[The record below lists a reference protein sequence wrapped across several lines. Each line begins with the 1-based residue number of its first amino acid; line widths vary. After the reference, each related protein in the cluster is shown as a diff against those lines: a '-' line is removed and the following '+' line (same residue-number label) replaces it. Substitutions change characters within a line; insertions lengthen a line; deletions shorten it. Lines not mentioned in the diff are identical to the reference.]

1 MIMRTCI
8 TRGFTTLIA
17 VFGLLAAAAVQA
29 DDCPVG
35 VLPGSPGD
43 PETTLDLEFGDG
55 TSDKTTCL
63 SKRED
68 IKIVMQLN
76 KSCRDSYASHPVG
89 VNGKPTGDVS
99 RVINNIANCA
109 NNRAYA
115 LGNLRNM
122 LKDLKIT
129 NGIAPEDIDIR
140 VVVHSGGGY
149 VLLKDAGFDGAGN
162 YIESGRNK
170 FQSQVE
176 DLMAEGV
183 RFFFCQNTTR
193 GFIRNG
199 TLPGA
204 ALIGSTGGATAQLI
218 DGVEYVT
225 AGVTAISDLQEQ
237 GYRYVQP

>member
-1 MIMRTCI
+1 MRTSKLRCLV
-8 TRGFTTLIA
+8 GSIA
-17 VFGLLAAAAVQA
+17 VLGLLMAGTVQA
-29 DDCPVG
+29 EDACPVG
-35 VLPGSPGD
+35 VLPGSPGT
-43 PETTLDLEFGDG
+43 PETTLDLEFGEG

-76 KSCRDSYASHPVG
+76 KSCRDSYATHPTG
-89 VNGKPTGDVS
+89 TNGKPTGDVS
-99 RVINNIANCA
+99 RVVNNIANCA
-109 NNRAYA
+109 DNRAYA

-122 LKDLKIT
+122 LKDLEIT

-149 VLLKDAGFDGAGN
+149 QMLKDAGLDGNGVWK
-162 YIESGRNK
+162 EGRNK

-176 DLMAEGV
+176 DLMGQGV

-199 TLPGA
+199 TLPAGD
-204 ALIGSTGGATAQLI
+204 ATAQLI

>member
-1 MIMRTCI
+1 MSVSRNLLGSIAI
-8 TRGFTTLIA
+8 LGF
-17 VFGLLAAAAVQA
+17 LAAGAAQA
-29 DDCPVG
+29 DECPVE
-35 VLPGSPGD
+35 VLPGSPGT
-43 PETTLDLEFGDG
+43 PETTLDHEFGEG

-63 SKRED
+63 SQRENV
-68 IKIVMQLN
+68 KIVMQLN
-76 KSCRDSYASHPVG
+76 KSCRDSYSSHPVG
-89 VNGKPTGDVS
+89 ANGKPTGEPN
-99 RVINNIANCA
+99 RVINNIANCTD
-109 NNRAYA
+109 NRAYA

-149 VLLKDAGFDGAGN
+149 VLLKDAGYDGAGN

-199 TLPGA
+199 TLP
-204 ALIGSTGGATAQLI
+204 STDVVPSGATGELI
-218 DGVEYVT
+218 EGVEYVT
-225 AGVTAISDLQEQ
+225 AGVTAISDLQSQ
-237 GYRYVQP
+237 GYRYIQP

>member
-1 MIMRTCI
+1 MRTSKSRCLV
-8 TRGFTTLIA
+8 GSIA
-17 VFGLLAAAAVQA
+17 VLGLLMAGTVQA
-29 DDCPVG
+29 GDACPDG
-35 VLPGSPGD
+35 VLPGSPGT
-43 PETTLDLEFGDG
+43 PETTLNDEFGPG
-55 TSDKTTCL
+55 TSDETTCL
-63 SKRED
+63 ENREN

-109 NNRAYA
+109 LTRAYA

-122 LKDLKIT
+122 WKDLTIT
-129 NGIAPEDIDIR
+129 NGIPEEEIDIR

-149 VLLKDAGFDGAGN
+149 QMLKDEGYDGNGDWVT
-162 YIESGRNK
+162 GRNK
-170 FQSQVE
+170 FQGQVE
-176 DLMAEGV
+176 ELMDLGV

-193 GFIRNG
+193 GFVRNG
-199 TLPGA
+199 TLPAGD
-204 ALIGSTGGATAQLI
+204 ATAQLI

>member
-1 MIMRTCI
+1 MHCI
-8 TRGFTTLIA
+8 ISRKFLVSIALLGFVMAGTA
-17 VFGLLAAAAVQA
+17 QA

-55 TSDKTTCL
+55 TSAKTTCL
-63 SKRED
+63 SKRKD
-68 IKIVMQLN
+68 VNIVMQLN
-76 KSCRDSYASHPVG
+76 KSCRDSYATHPTG
-89 VNGKPTGDVS
+89 TNGKPTGEVS
-99 RVINNIANCA
+99 RVVNNVANCS
-109 NNRAYA
+109 RPYA
-115 LGNLRNM
+115 LGNLANM
-122 LKDLKIT
+122 LADLTIT
-129 NGIAPEDIDIR
+129 NGIDPKEIDIK

-149 VLLKDAGFDGAGN
+149 LLLNDSGYDGNGN

-170 FQSQVE
+170 FQSNVE
-176 DLMAEGV
+176 ALMKQGV

-199 TLPGA
+199 TLPDA
-204 ALIGSTGGATAQLI
+204 NEAEGGATAQLI
-218 DGVEYVT
+218 KGVEYVT

>member
-1 MIMRTCI
+1 
-8 TRGFTTLIA
+8 
-17 VFGLLAAAAVQA
+17 
-29 DDCPVG
+29 
-35 VLPGSPGD
+35 
-43 PETTLDLEFGDG
+43 
-55 TSDKTTCL
+55 
-63 SKRED
+63 
-68 IKIVMQLN
+68 MQLN
-76 KSCRDSYASHPVG
+76 KSCRDSYATHPVDE
-89 VNGKPTGDVS
+89 NGLPTGDVS
-99 RVINNIANCA
+99 KVVNNIANCA

-115 LGNLRNM
+115 LGNLSNM

-129 NGIAPEDIDIR
+129 NGIDPKKIDIR

-162 YIESGRNK
+162 YIASGRNK

-199 TLPGA
+199 TLPAGD
-204 ALIGSTGGATAQLI
+204 ATAQLI

>member
-1 MIMRTCI
+1 MHSLNVRKFLGSIALF
-8 TRGFTTLIA
+8 GFVMA
-17 VFGLLAAAAVQA
+17 GNVQA
-29 DDCPVG
+29 DEDACPVG
-35 VLPGSPGD
+35 VLPGSPGT
-43 PETTLDLEFGDG
+43 PETTLDEEFGPG

-63 SKRED
+63 ENREN

-76 KSCRDSYASHPVG
+76 KSCRDSYATHPVDT
-89 VNGKPTGDVS
+89 NGKPTGDVS
-99 RVINNIANCA
+99 RVVNNIANCA
-109 NNRAYA
+109 DNRAYA

-122 LKDLKIT
+122 IKDLKIT

-193 GFIRNG
+193 GFINNG
-199 TLPGA
+199 TLPAGD
-204 ALIGSTGGATAQLI
+204 ATAQLI

>member
-1 MIMRTCI
+1 MHSLNVRNFLGSIALF
-8 TRGFTTLIA
+8 GFVMVGTA
-17 VFGLLAAAAVQA
+17 QA

-35 VLPGSPGD
+35 VLPGSPGT
-43 PETTLDLEFGDG
+43 PETTLDEEFGPG
-55 TSDKTTCL
+55 TSELTNCL
-63 SKRED
+63 TNRENV
-68 IKIVMQLN
+68 KIVMQLN
-76 KSCRDSYASHPVG
+76 KSCRDSYATHPVG
-89 VNGKPTGDVS
+89 TNGKPTGDAS
-99 RVINNIANCA
+99 RVVNNIANCA
-109 NNRAYA
+109 DNRAYA

-122 LKDLKIT
+122 IKDLKIT
-129 NGIAPEDIDIR
+129 NGIESEDLDIK

-149 VLLKDAGFDGAGN
+149 VLLKDAGYDGAGN
-162 YIESGRNK
+162 YIEGRNK

-176 DLMAEGV
+176 DLMDEGV

-199 TLPGA
+199 TLPAGD
-204 ALIGSTGGATAQLI
+204 ATAQLI

>member
-1 MIMRTCI
+1 MRTSKSRCLVGSI
-8 TRGFTTLIA
+8 AVLGLLIA
-17 VFGLLAAAAVQA
+17 GAVQA
-29 DDCPVG
+29 DDACPVG
-35 VLPGSPGD
+35 VLPGSPGT
-43 PETTLDLEFGDG
+43 PETTLNDEFGPG
-55 TSDKTTCL
+55 TSDETTCL
-63 SKRED
+63 ENREN

-109 NNRAYA
+109 LTRAYA

-122 LKDLKIT
+122 WKDLTIT
-129 NGIAPEDIDIR
+129 NGIPEEEIDIR

-149 VLLKDAGFDGAGN
+149 QMLKDESYDGNGDWVT
-162 YIESGRNK
+162 GRNK
-170 FQSQVE
+170 FQGQVE
-176 DLMAEGV
+176 ELMDLGV

-193 GFIRNG
+193 GFVRNG
-199 TLPGA
+199 TLPAGD
-204 ALIGSTGGATAQLI
+204 ATAQLI

>member
-1 MIMRTCI
+1 MRTSKSRCLA
-8 TRGFTTLIA
+8 GSIA
-17 VFGLLAAAAVQA
+17 LLGLLMAGTVQA
-29 DDCPVG
+29 DDACPVG
-35 VLPGSPGD
+35 VLPGSPGT
-43 PETTLDLEFGDG
+43 PETTLNDEFGPG

-63 SKRED
+63 ESREN

-89 VNGKPTGDVS
+89 INGKPTGDVS
-99 RVINNIANCA
+99 RVINNVANCA
-109 NNRAYA
+109 LNRAYA

-149 VLLKDAGFDGAGN
+149 VLLNDAGFDGAGN
-162 YIESGRNK
+162 YIASGRNK

-199 TLPGA
+199 TLPGPD
-204 ALIGSTGGATAQLI
+204 LIDSTGGATAQLI
-218 DGVEYVT
+218 PGVEYVT